1 MSGIG
6 SLAVGPLLDPP
17 ALARQVAKGWL
28 AAVRVLR
35 YGGAMDDS
43 VPESPNDNTIASRGH
58 MDQDAQNDCGSVS
71 YDNRFN
77 EYWVTAG
84 SARQSLFYCPRC
96 GEKLPAS
103 KRNAWLD
110 AVEALGVG
118 PWRDEVPVEFR
129 SDAWWKQSG
138 C

>member
-1 MSGIG
+1 MAADWCGVSGIG
-6 SLAVGPLLDPP
+6 SLAAGPLLDPP

-43 VPESPNDNTIASRGH
+43 VPESPNDNTTASRGH

-71 YDNRFN
+71 YDNRFD

-84 SARQSLFYCPRC
+84 PARSPVRL
-96 GEKLPAS
+96 S
-103 KRNAWLD
+103 KVR
-110 AVEALGVG
+110 
-118 PWRDEVPVEFR
+118 
-129 SDAWWKQSG
+129 
-138 C
+138 